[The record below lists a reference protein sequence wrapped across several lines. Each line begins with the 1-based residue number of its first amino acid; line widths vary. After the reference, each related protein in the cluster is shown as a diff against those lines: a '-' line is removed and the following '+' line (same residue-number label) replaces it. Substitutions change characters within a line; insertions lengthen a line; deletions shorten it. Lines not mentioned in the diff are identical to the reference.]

1 MEAIAARRVYP
12 TPSRHRNGRERHSL
26 RVSKIHTSGWSN
38 REEMT
43 RSEGRGGRGAAAAAV
58 PAQVATETAISS
70 SLLLSSSPGAATGIA
85 ANAALMLVGLPVL
98 RRGLDTSGIANAFVL
113 GSGVY
118 AAFGCRGYAVMCVY
132 FVVGTAVT
140 KLKLRQKQREGTAE
154 AKGGMRGWRSVW
166 GSGIAA
172 MICAVATVALPRA
185 VCVAGFLAS
194 MASKLGDTT
203 SSEVGK
209 AYGKTTY
216 LITTMRRV
224 ERGTEGAVSLE
235 GTLAGIVA
243 AAGVVCI
250 GAALDL
256 VPILPTVPVCVLAAT
271 IANLFESYLGATIQG
286 KEGVAWMTND
296 VVNMIQV
303 TIAAIIAATISFI
316 LLPPTS

>member
-1 MEAIAARRVYP
+1 MR
-12 TPSRHRNGRERHSL
+12 
-26 RVSKIHTSGWSN
+26 SN
-38 REEMT
+38 V
-43 RSEGRGGRGAAAAAV
+43 GAVATAAV
-58 PAQVATETAISS
+58 PQLAAETASVP
-70 SLLLSSSPGAATGIA
+70 SLLLSSSPGAAAGIV

-98 RRGLDTSGIANAFVL
+98 RRGLDASGIVNAVVL

-118 AAFGCRGYAVMCVY
+118 GAFGCSGYAVMCVY

-154 AKGGMRGWRSVW
+154 AKGGMRSWRSVW

-172 MICAVATVALPRA
+172 MICAVATVAAPRA
-185 VCVAGFLAS
+185 VCAAGFLAS

-243 AAGVVCI
+243 ATAVVCI
-250 GAALDL
+250 GAGVGL
-256 VPILPTVPVCVLAAT
+256 VPILPAVPVCVFAAT
-271 IANLFESYLGATIQG
+271 LANLFESFLGATIQG

-303 TIAAIIAATISFI
+303 TVAAMIASTCTFV
-316 LLPPTS
+316 LLPPAT